1 MVVTNN
7 VAKMPQK
14 LVFVMIVLFFIVN
27 NLSFESFTF
36 LKLKK
41 LSLRSELKADARKN
55 EIMKE

>member
-7 VAKMPQK
+7 VANIPQK

-36 LKLKK
+36 LKFKKLKK
-41 LSLRSELKADARKN
+41 LSLRSELKADGRK
-55 EIMKE
+55 K

>member
-14 LVFVMIVLFFIVN
+14 LVFVMIILFFIVN

-41 LSLRSELKADARKN
+41 LKKLSLRSELKADARK
-55 EIMKE
+55 K

>member
-41 LSLRSELKADARKN
+41 LKKLSLRSELKADARK
-55 EIMKE
+55 K

>member
-7 VAKMPQK
+7 VANIPQK

-36 LKLKK
+36 LKFKKLKK
-41 LSLRSELKADARKN
+41 LSLRSELKADARK
-55 EIMKE
+55 K

>member
-36 LKLKK
+36 LKFKKLKK
-41 LSLRSELKADARKN
+41 LSLRSELKADARK
-55 EIMKE
+55 K

>member
-7 VAKMPQK
+7 VANIPQK

-36 LKLKK
+36 LKFKKLKK
-41 LSLRSELKADARKN
+41 LSLRSELKADAQK
-55 EIMKE
+55 K